1 MTKEEIEEI
10 MRLAN
15 AGRPQVNQTFNFNA
29 PIGQQIA
36 HVDKIEAH
44 FDKNMGMQIAH
55 AEVVSTPSDITIPQ
69 EVSPSTP
76 IYLNSIFKQKLFNT
90 NAKVVRLRD
99 VIGARIKGA
108 KLTDGG
114 GLLEDRPQIDPA
126 MQNKWYYVWKM
137 IAESE
142 LLDRK
147 VTARAFIAQML
158 EWFPEVFEPIADEEQ
173 KKSFIENMGKSIS
186 REKSKWMQGGQ
197 EVPFKDMMSKWS
209 ELQLDHNKVRQMFLV
224 CRDLRDALQNLKSAI
239 EQEEAAK
246 GDMPPA

>member
-44 FDKNMGMQIAH
+44 FDMNMGMQIA
-55 AEVVSTPSDITIPQ
+55 VVEDT
-69 EVSPSTP
+69 PSTP

-99 VIGARIKGA
+99 AIGARIKGA
-108 KLTDGG
+108 KLTDGS
-114 GLLEDRPQIDPA
+114 GLSEDRPQIDPA
-126 MQNKWYYVWKM
+126 MQNEWYYVWKM
-137 IAESE
+137 ISESE
-142 LLDRK
+142 LLDRR

-158 EWFPEVFEPIADEEQ
+158 EWFPEVFEPVADEEQ
-173 KKSFIENMGKSIS
+173 KKSFVRKMENSIS
-186 REKSKWMQGGQ
+186 AEKRKWMQSGV
-197 EVPFKDMMSKWS
+197 EVPFKDMMSKWP
-209 ELQLDHNKVRQMFLV
+209 ELQLDHNKVKQMFLV

>member
-15 AGRPQVNQTFNFNA
+15 ASRPQVNQTFNFNA

-44 FDKNMGMQIAH
+44 FDKNMGMQIAVAGDVSAAPDGID
-55 AEVVSTPSDITIPQ
+55 AEAAPT
-69 EVSPSTP
+69 STP
-76 IYLNSIFKQKLFNT
+76 IYLNSIFKQKVFNT

-99 VIGARIKGA
+99 AIGAGIKGA
-108 KLTDGG
+108 KLTDGSG
-114 GLLEDRPQIDPA
+114 FAEDRPQINPA
-126 MQNKWYYVWKM
+126 MQNEWYYVWKM

-147 VTARAFIAQML
+147 VTVRDFIAQML
-158 EWFPEVFEPIADEEQ
+158 EWFSEVFKEMADEKQ
-173 KKSFIENMGKSIS
+173 KTAFVEKMGKSIS
-186 REKSKWMQGGQ
+186 REKSRWVQDRQ
-197 EVPFKDMMSKWS
+197 EVPFKDMMSKWQT
-209 ELQLDHNKVRQMFLV
+209 LQLDHNKVRQMFLV

-246 GDMPPA
+246 G

>member
-10 MRLAN
+10 MRLAY

-44 FDKNMGMQIAH
+44 FDKNMGMQIA
-55 AEVVSTPSDITIPQ
+55 VVEDT
-69 EVSPSTP
+69 PSTP

-99 VIGARIKGA
+99 AIGAGIKGA
-108 KLTDGG
+108 KLTDGSG
-114 GLLEDRPQIDPA
+114 FAEDRPQIDPA
-126 MQNKWYYVWKM
+126 MQSKWYYVWKM

-147 VTARAFIAQML
+147 VTVRAFIAQML
-158 EWFPEVFEPIADEEQ
+158 EWFPEVFEPVADEEQ
-173 KKSFIENMGKSIS
+173 KKAFVRKMENSIS
-186 REKSKWMQGGQ
+186 REKSKWVQDRQ

-246 GDMPPA
+246 GVS

>member
-1 MTKEEIEEI
+1 MMKEEIEEI

-44 FDKNMGMQIAH
+44 FDKNMGMQIA
-55 AEVVSTPSDITIPQ
+55 VVEDA
-69 EVSPSTP
+69 PSTP
-76 IYLNSIFKQKLFNT
+76 IYINSIFKQKVFNT

-99 VIGARIKGA
+99 AIGARIKGA

-114 GLLEDRPQIDPA
+114 GLLEDRPQIDPS
-126 MQNKWYYVWKM
+126 MQNEWYYVWKM
-137 IAESE
+137 ISESE

-158 EWFPEVFEPIADEEQ
+158 EWYPEVFEPVADEEQ
-173 KKSFIENMGKSIS
+173 KKAFVRKMENSIS
-186 REKSKWMQGGQ
+186 AEKRKWMQSGV
-197 EVPFKDMMSKWS
+197 EVPFRDMMSKWP
-209 ELQLDHNKVRQMFLV
+209 ELQLDHNKVQQMFLV
-224 CRDLRDALQNLKSAI
+224 CRDLRIALQNLKSAI
-239 EQEEAAK
+239 EQEEAAEVILQQPTT
-246 GDMPPA
+246 DMLTA